1 MKPKHWIRIALI
13 ALIVAAIIGGV
24 LKLLAFSAKVATFGA
39 IGLGI
44 AALVVLA
51 YLVVAHATRKP

>member
-13 ALIVAAIIGGV
+13 ALIIAGIIGGV
-24 LKLLAFSAKVATFGA
+24 LKLLAFSAKAATFGA
-39 IGLGI
+39 LGLG
-44 AALVVLA
+44 VLTFATVA

>member
-1 MKPKHWIRIALI
+1 MKLKHWIRIALI
-13 ALIVAAIIGGV
+13 ALLIASVFGAV
-24 LKLLAFSAKVATFGA
+24 LKLLAFSAKAATFCA

-44 AALVVLA
+44 AAVVVIA